1 MTNRPTAARKRFGF
15 RLRKLRL
22 SRRWRQE
29 ELAEMLGYSTD
40 FYRHVE
46 AGRRTPPST
55 LGPRI
60 DEIFDIPAEI
70 MTDLGEEAQHDQTP
84 INELRENEQ
93 SAKHIRIWEPRMV
106 PGLLQTLDYART
118 VLDSEDDVTDRMQR
132 QKILTRENPA
142 KLRAILDE
150 SVLWRKVGT
159 PAQFRGQL
167 LHLMDLGVQII
178 PMSYGVHEGTH
189 GPQIIMDFDGRP
201 TLVWREAQGIGTIA
215 DAEDAA
221 AQARDIWEI
230 VLGLALSPEISAEMI
245 AAIADQLPED
255 E

>member
-1 MTNRPTAARKRFGF
+1 MNRPTAARKRFGS
-15 RLRKLRL
+15 RLKKLRL

-29 ELAEMLGYSTD
+29 ELAELLGYSTD

-55 LGPRI
+55 MGARI
-60 DEIFDIPAEI
+60 DEIYAIPAEI
-70 MTDLGEEAQHDQTP
+70 MADLGDEAQHDQTP

-106 PGLLQTLDYART
+106 PGLLQTEDYARA
-118 VLDSEDDVTDRMQR
+118 VLDSEEDVADRMQR

-159 PAQFRGQL
+159 YEQFRRQL
-167 LHLMDLGVQII
+167 LHLLELHVQII
-178 PMSYGVHEGTH
+178 PMSYGYHYGTP
-189 GPQIIMDFDGRP
+189 GPLTILEFDGQP
-201 TLVWREAQGIGTIA
+201 TLVWREGQGIGTIA
-215 DAEDAA
+215 DTEAA
-221 AQARDIWEI
+221 VQQARDIWEN

-245 AAIADQLPED
+245 KAIADELPED